1 MCGTL
6 TEGRRIS
13 RRVVS
18 RRLAACVNIVLSP
31 AESFYTWKGK
41 LEKAR
46 EYLLVMK
53 TAAKCLPDLEKEV
66 KRLHSYDVPEF
77 VALPISEGS
86 AEYLS
91 WLGNSVTKPRKKTQI
106 GSVIRSA
113 KQLAGP
119 RVLHGAQVRSTPAK

>member
-1 MCGTL
+1 MLNRGGRSRVVLVMCGTL
-6 TEGRRIS
+6 TEGRWIARH
-13 RRVVS
+13 VVEK
-18 RRLAACVNIVLSP
+18 RLVACVNIVLSP

-91 WLGNSVTKPRKKTQI
+91 WLGDSVTKPRKK
-106 GSVIRSA
+106 R
-113 KQLAGP
+113 K
-119 RVLHGAQVRSTPAK
+119 